1 MSTQLREHADV
12 SLERPARYGKQ
23 LAMHLSHK
31 CEMSETSTGW
41 ELNIRDGR
49 GIIIP
54 GENVL
59 TLDALAPSQE
69 SRAIVKDVLERH
81 LRKFAAKLDPL
92 TIYWGKN

>member
-12 SLERPARYGKQ
+12 SLEHPARSGKQ

-49 GIIIP
+49 GIITP
-54 GENVL
+54 GEEVL
-59 TLDALAPSQE
+59 SLDAQAPCEESLAL
-69 SRAIVKDVLERH
+69 VKDVLERH
-81 LRKFAAKLDPL
+81 LRKFAAKLEPL
-92 TIYWGKN
+92 TIDWGKN